1 MTKNVLVSI
10 VGTHYGIDDI
20 GEQEEPLEVI
30 TPAAYYF
37 RNHKHYIVYDE
48 MVEGMTGTIKNT
60 LKIAGNDF
68 LEMSKSGLT
77 NSKMTF
83 EKDRI
88 YMTNYQTPFGE
99 MIVGVHTKAL
109 HVDVQEEAI
118 NVDIVYSLDIDNVP
132 FSDCAIKVNVKSVG

>member
-10 VGTHYGIDDI
+10 IGTHYGIDDME
-20 GEQEEPLEVI
+20 GQEEPLEVI
-30 TPAAYYF
+30 TPATYYF

-48 MVEGMTGTIKNT
+48 VVEGMTETIKNT
-60 LKIAGNDF
+60 MKIAGNDF

-88 YMTNYQTPFGE
+88 YMTDYQTPFGE
-99 MIVGVHTKAL
+99 MVVGVHTKVL
-109 HVDVQEEAI
+109 NVDVKEETI
-118 NVDIVYSLDIDNVP
+118 DVNIVYSLDIDNVP
-132 FSDCAIKVNVKSVG
+132 FSDCEIKVHVKSVG